1 MTSNG
6 VLTYEYQNRAG
17 TGDVVSEL
25 ALLLT
30 GGREPPAIRAYWEQ
44 TQKLMYNIALNRPT
58 TASSEWHGGAAGPA
72 NIADGDL
79 EDASLFHSL
88 CDGEQWVQVDLEA
101 VTVIDSVKIYHRTS
115 CCSDRINGAIVLVS
129 NTPDFSTGVQCAAPL
144 VFTGA
149 PSGTLSCPGT
159 SGRYVTVRQQGQC
172 LQVREL
178 QVLVPG
184 GDGVEIGATCTPPP
198 AFSLAT
204 AASGYL
210 CPAGTVGVPQEMCL
224 QATLAVMPAGWAQA
238 RTHLIVG
245 NWGFVSPGCAPQA
258 TETDFAAHFNTNGN
272 AGGSASFPQAC
283 MLAEAGAVRP
293 EVDGTTVSPCDA
305 VTALEDDAAC
315 VALGCSYTPA
325 LAPAFPVPSAADL
338 LPTLIK
344 LFTFSPEYAATNLNT
359 LREHPRPA
367 LPEIPT
373 QNRPYK
379 AIVVLFLEGGADSFN
394 MLIPHSGCA
403 RDLYAEYAEVRSNIA
418 LPLSQ
423 ILPMDLHEESAAA
436 QPCSTFGTHPAL
448 GMVKTL
454 WDAGHAAWFANIG
467 SLVEPTTRDQ
477 FVGRTGRRPPGLFG
491 HDSQQRQCQSVHAQ
505 NTGANGVLGRIVEAL
520 TAQATPY
527 RSKVYSIYGIRKLVE
542 GDVPPTVIGKGG
554 VIRFSQ
560 YNDLAPNLHA
570 MTDRASDSLFAD
582 TYAEILES
590 SLVST
595 QRLGVQMG
603 AVNLLG
609 SYSGGTGME
618 QIARVMSL
626 DHSVHESERDVFMV
640 GVRTFDAH
648 QNAAHMD
655 INMLLGGVNA
665 DLEALHTDLVALDLW
680 DSTTIVSIS
689 DFGRTLTSNGIGT
702 DHAWG
707 GNNFLLGGAV
717 KGRRIHGQFPEDLNP
732 ATSELEVGRGRG
744 IFVPTTPWEGMWYGV
759 AEWFGV
765 EADRLYDVVPNAANF
780 PDSAVHTAEELYN

>member
-1 MTSNG
+1 
-6 VLTYEYQNRAG
+6 
-17 TGDVVSEL
+17 
-25 ALLLT
+25 
-30 GGREPPAIRAYWEQ
+30 
-44 TQKLMYNIALNRPT
+44 
-58 TASSEWHGGAAGPA
+58 
-72 NIADGDL
+72 
-79 EDASLFHSL
+79 
-88 CDGEQWVQVDLEA
+88 
-101 VTVIDSVKIYHRTS
+101 
-115 CCSDRINGAIVLVS
+115 
-129 NTPDFSTGVQCAAPL
+129 
-144 VFTGA
+144 
-149 PSGTLSCPGT
+149 
-159 SGRYVTVRQQGQC
+159 
-172 LQVREL
+172 
-178 QVLVPG
+178 
-184 GDGVEIGATCTPPP
+184 
-198 AFSLAT
+198 
-204 AASGYL
+204 
-210 CPAGTVGVPQEMCL
+210 
-224 QATLAVMPAGWAQA
+224 
-238 RTHLIVG
+238 
-245 NWGFVSPGCAPQA
+245 
-258 TETDFAAHFNTNGN
+258 
-272 AGGSASFPQAC
+272 
-283 MLAEAGAVRP
+283 
-293 EVDGTTVSPCDA
+293 
-305 VTALEDDAAC
+305 
-315 VALGCSYTPA
+315 
-325 LAPAFPVPSAADL
+325 
-338 LPTLIK
+338 
-344 LFTFSPEYAATNLNT
+344 
-359 LREHPRPA
+359 
-367 LPEIPT
+367 
-373 QNRPYK
+373 
-379 AIVVLFLEGGADSFN
+379 
-394 MLIPHSGCA
+394 
-403 RDLYAEYAEVRSNIA
+403 
-418 LPLSQ
+418 
-423 ILPMDLHEESAAA
+423 
-436 QPCSTFGTHPAL
+436 
-448 GMVKTL
+448 
-454 WDAGHAAWFANIG
+454 
-467 SLVEPTTRDQ
+467 
-477 FVGRTGRRPPGLFG
+477 
-491 HDSQQRQCQSVHAQ
+491 
-505 NTGANGVLGRIVEAL
+505 VLGRIVEAL

-560 YNDLAPNLHA
+560 YNDLAPSLHA

-680 DSTTIVSIS
+680 DSTTIVSIA
-689 DFGRTLTSNGIGT
+689 DVGRTLTSNGIGT